1 MLDHKEV
8 RSIYMG
14 IPKICEK
21 GSGKVKGRKKE
32 SKKEERK
39 KEEKERKKRILENLY
54 GKKEKEKIKER

>member
-21 GSGKVKGRKKE
+21 GKGKGKGRKKE
-32 SKKEERK
+32 RK
-39 KEEKERKKRILENLY
+39 KGQGDRIDLGVLHSSLNPT
-54 GKKEKEKIKER
+54 